1 MCLALPGQI
10 VSVSGTDPL
19 WREARVDFSG
29 VIKVVSLA
37 CVPGAV
43 VGDYVLVHAGM
54 AISIVDEEEARAV
67 LEHFQEMEEAV
78 AAEDGGGP

>member
-1 MCLALPGQI
+1 M
-10 VSVSGTDPL
+10 
-19 WREARVDFSG
+19 ARGARGFLR

>member
-1 MCLALPGQI
+1 M
-10 VSVSGTDPL
+10 SGTDPL
-19 WREARVDFSG
+19 WREARVDFCG

-37 CVPGAV
+37 CVPGAA

-78 AAEDGGGP
+78 VGEDGGGP